1 MKKNDPAIP
10 DSPTKRAVLAVV
22 GPAAVWAVSRF
33 LDRPKM
39 QRKRKRVDAEVLIK
53 GHDAVKAIKKRSKN
67 TVKNPG
73 YLAAGISTL
82 AVAIGLLARAS
93 KK

>member
-1 MKKNDPAIP
+1 MKKDPAIP
-10 DSPTKRAVLAVV
+10 DSPTKRAVLAVI
-22 GPAAVWAVSRF
+22 GPAAIWAVSRF

-39 QRKRKRVDAEVLIK
+39 QRKRKRLDAEVLIK
-53 GHDAVKAIKKRSKN
+53 GQDAVTAIRKRTKN
-67 TVKNPG
+67 TTKNPG

-82 AVAIGLLARAS
+82 AIAIVLLARAT

>member
-1 MKKNDPAIP
+1 MKKDPAIP
-10 DSPTKRAVLAVV
+10 DSPTKRAVLAIV
-22 GPAAVWAVSRF
+22 GPAAIWAVSRF

-39 QRKRKRVDAEVLIK
+39 QRKRKRLDAEVLIK
-53 GHDAVKAIKKRSKN
+53 GQDVVESIRKRTKN
-67 TVKNPG
+67 TTKNPG

-82 AVAIGLLARAS
+82 VVAIGLLARAT